1 MIPFPIQRAVELS
14 GGRYVGPETLL
25 RERFES
31 VSIDTRTMAPGALY
45 VPVRGDVFDGHRFIP
60 QAFEKGAKLTLSE
73 VDVPYPHI
81 LVRDC
86 VQAFQTLAHAYRCQ
100 FQIPLVGITGSAG
113 KTTTRGMVSAVLST
127 AYKTHSTTGN
137 LNNQTG
143 VPQVLFGLLP
153 EHECAV
159 VEMGT
164 NHFGEIDALAAMS
177 EPTMCLITNIG
188 EAHIEFFGSREG
200 IFQGKTE
207 MLPHMRPGGRII
219 VNGDDEYL
227 CRIPDAFTF
236 GFGKQNDLWAEDA
249 REDNLFGASFT
260 ACWDGG
266 RLPIQ
271 LQVPGHH
278 MILNALSAVAVGLA
292 LHVPPEKMQQG
303 LASFAPISGRMAV
316 EKLPRFTLL
325 NDVYNAN
332 PTSMKASLQVL
343 SRAAGRK
350 VCILGDMLELGE
362 QAAELHERV
371 AQEAAE
377 MGIDVIVG
385 VGPLLHAAV
394 AQTKGLGF
402 ETQVDMLK
410 SLPDLLKTGCAQ
422 KEPDNPALFLYK
434 RITGL
439 APFPAV
445 FP

>member
-1 MIPFPIQRAVELS
+1 MIPFPIQRAVELT
-14 GGRYVGPETLL
+14 GGRYVGPEALL
-25 RERFES
+25 RESFES

-81 LVRDC
+81 RVIDC
-86 VQAFQTLAHAYRCQ
+86 VRAFQVLAHSYRCQ
-100 FQIPLVGITGSAG
+100 FDIPLVGITGSAG

-127 AYKTHSTTGN
+127 AYNTHSTTGN

-143 VPQVLFGLLP
+143 VPQVLFGLMP

-177 EPTMCLITNIG
+177 EPTICLFTNIG

-200 IFQGKTE
+200 IFRGKTE
-207 MLPHMRPGGRII
+207 MLTHMRPGGRII
-219 VNGDDEYL
+219 ANGDDEYL
-227 CRIPDAFTF
+227 RTIPGAFTY
-236 GFGKQNDLWAEDA
+236 GFSKDCDLRAEDA
-249 REDNLFGASFT
+249 REDDLFGASFT
-260 ACWDGG
+260 ACWAGG

-278 MILNALSAVAVGLA
+278 MILNALSAIAVGLA
-292 LHVPPEKMQQG
+292 MKVPPEKIQAG
-303 LASFAPISGRMAV
+303 LSSFTPISGRMAV

-332 PTSMKASLQVL
+332 PTSMEASLQVL

-350 VCILGDMLELGE
+350 VCILGDMLELGD
-362 QAAELHERV
+362 QAAALHERV
-371 AQEAAE
+371 AQKAAE
-377 MGIDVIVG
+377 LAVDVILG
-385 VGPLLHAAV
+385 VGPLFDAAM
-394 AQTKGLGF
+394 QGTKGLGF
-402 ETQVDMLK
+402 STQDELLLA
-410 SLPDLLKTGCAQ
+410 LPELLQTGDTILV
-422 KEPDNPALFLYK
+422 KGSRGMHLENTVGKIRTL
-434 RITGL
+434 
-439 APFPAV
+439 
-445 FP
+445 